1 MSLLEQLIFRGL
13 IIRLELRRY
22 FLSQTQ
28 SEELSNNAPFEHSI
42 NPPQNMNLHNSL
54 SLISFNNAFSNID
67 EVQINS
73 QQGNEEL
80 NFFEFQ
86 DAFKNSL

>member
-1 MSLLEQLIFRGL
+1 ML
-13 IIRLELRRY
+13 IIRLELR
-22 FLSQTQ
+22 

-42 NPPQNMNLHNSL
+42 NPPQNMNESLHNSL

-80 NFFEFQ
+80 NFFEF
-86 DAFKNSL
+86 